1 MLESSL
7 AELDAS
13 RGKAQRHAE
22 SLAFVEETLA
32 SYEEENRS
40 LLEELN
46 LLKDTYKKSSG
57 NLDDEVKEL
66 RVRSATLEEQVKGL
80 ATEAETNKA
89 EVRQMGWGKL
99 GVLTTGV
106 VGGLVKTAGA
116 GRNSRGTTTPARQAS
131 FAIGS

>member
-46 LLKDTYKKSSG
+46 QLKDTYKKSSG
-57 NLDDEVKEL
+57 SLDEEVKEL

-80 ATEAETNKA
+80 ATEAGANKA
-89 EVRQMGWGKL
+89 EVGHG
-99 GVLTTGV
+99 
-106 VGGLVKTAGA
+106 
-116 GRNSRGTTTPARQAS
+116 
-131 FAIGS
+131 